1 MPPKSKYSKSEDAA
15 GNAEGP
21 FSVLTAREQTMLLQ
35 GLLTVPGFPG
45 GIQIDYAK
53 VADRMGLKNPR
64 SVANAWSL
72 IKSKINAY
80 DAKYREDNNLPTAAE
95 EAAAQVDEEDEN
107 PSPKKRARTSKKTMA
122 AASKTTTARGK
133 TATKTAKANFWPK
146 HSIMGPLSAPLATA
160 GNSDEAGSSAV
171 EDEEEMGSS
180 EEKNAGPEPG
190 EV

>member
-1 MPPKSKYSKSEDAA
+1 MPPKSKYQKSEEAV
-15 GNAEGP
+15 GNADGP
-21 FSVLTAREQTMLLQ
+21 LSVLTAREQTMMLQ

-45 GIQIDYAK
+45 GFQIDYAK

-72 IKSKINAY
+72 IKNKINAY

-95 EAAAQVDEEDEN
+95 EAAAQADDGDDN
-107 PSPKKRARTSKKTMA
+107 PSPKKRARGSKA
-122 AASKTTTARGK
+122 TTTAASNKPAARGK
-133 TATKTAKANFWPK
+133 AAKPTVWPK
-146 HSIMGPLSAPLATA
+146 HSIMGPLSDPLATA
-160 GNSDEAGSSAV
+160 GDSDEAGSGAQ
-171 EDEEEMGSS
+171 EEEEEMGSS